1 MTGPIDNGSDRP
13 GSRRP
18 ATPGLQV
25 FVSPKEPLAL
35 GEAEGGRSGIGDSQD
50 LNRDYEHAC
59 EQVRQENERLLD
71 AFVAL
76 LRRQRLAP
84 RTIKRHRDNV
94 EFFLNE
100 FLLYESVQTPGEGI
114 GEVDAFLGD
123 WFIRK
128 AMWSTPSAIK
138 SNATSLYKFYA
149 FLAALDRVT
158 PEQLAA
164 LSQTIVRQMP
174 VWRAMCERY
183 NDPDIE
189 DWQGMD

>member
-1 MTGPIDNGSDRP
+1 MTGSIDNGSDHP

-35 GEAEGGRSGIGDSQD
+35 GEAEGGRSGNGDSQD

-71 AFVAL
+71 AFVGL

-94 EFFLNE
+94 EFFTNE
-100 FLLYESVQTPGEGI
+100 FLLYEGVQTPGEGI
-114 GEVDAFLGD
+114 GEVAAFLGD

>member
-1 MTGPIDNGSDRP
+1 
-13 GSRRP
+13 
-18 ATPGLQV
+18 LQV

-35 GEAEGGRSGIGDSQD
+35 GEAEGGRSGNGDSQD
-50 LNRDYEHAC
+50 LNRDYEHTC

-100 FLLYESVQTPGEGI
+100 FLLWEGVKTPGEGI